1 MNLIDTH
8 SHLYGPEFDED
19 REEALARAAGAG
31 VGRLLLQYPATA
43 MHPAASPIAQLM
55 TIWNTFMTMP
65 KTAIGIAENSSCEK
79 TASCA
84 LQMRSIVFV
93 AAIAATRLICAR

>member
-1 MNLIDTH
+1 
-8 SHLYGPEFDED
+8 
-19 REEALARAAGAG
+19 
-31 VGRLLLQYPATA
+31 
-43 MHPAASPIAQLM
+43 
-55 TIWNTFMTMP
+55 MTMP

-93 AAIAATRLICAR
+93 AAIAATRLICARKDVMPSLAHFPSKCARGRKLSFCR